1 MFSSGGGKALA
12 DQFSLPFLG
21 TVPIDPQFVLMIEQQ
36 NGDPTSTGSTDK
48 NSAGN
53 KHTLVE
59 NYKANSSLYP
69 IFDRI
74 VDTLLEENK
83 LAEGISKVAL
93 S

>member
-12 DQFSLPFLG
+12 DQFDLPFLG

-36 NGDPTSTGSTDK
+36 NADSTSTDSATENSTEK
-48 NSAGN
+48 

-69 IFDRI
+69 IFDGI
-74 VDTLLEENK
+74 VDTLLQENN